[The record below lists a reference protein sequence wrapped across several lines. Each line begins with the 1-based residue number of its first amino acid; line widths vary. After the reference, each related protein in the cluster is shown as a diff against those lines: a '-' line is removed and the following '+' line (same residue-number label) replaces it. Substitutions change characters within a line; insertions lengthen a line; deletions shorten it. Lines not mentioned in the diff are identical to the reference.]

1 MSVSRRIRALLRDRE
16 GSTTVEFALW
26 LPIFFMIFG
35 VATDAALLMHKQT
48 QLIDMA
54 RTASR
59 QVSLGI
65 ATQGEAE
72 AFVTSHFAPDSAG
85 AASVSIANGYV
96 NASVTMPFSEVV
108 IFSFFLTG
116 DNSLSASITMVDEA
130 AASASS

>member
-1 MSVSRRIRALLRDRE
+1 MSVFKRIKALMRDRE

-35 VATDAALLMHKQT
+35 VATDAALLMHRQT
-48 QLIDMA
+48 QLIDIA

-65 ATQGEAE
+65 ATEAEAE
-72 AFVTSHFAPDSAG
+72 AFVRSRFASDSAG
-85 AASVSIANGYV
+85 AGSVSINNGYV
-96 NASVTMPFSEVV
+96 NASVSVPFSEVV

-116 DNSLSASITMVDEA
+116 DNSLNASITMVDEA
-130 AASASS
+130 SASASS

>member
-1 MSVSRRIRALLRDRE
+1 MSVFKRIRALLRDRE

-35 VATDAALLMHKQT
+35 VATDAALLMHRQT

-59 QVSLGI
+59 QVSLGM
-65 ATQGEAE
+65 ATQAQAE
-72 AFVTSHFAPDSAG
+72 AFVMSHFAPDSAG
-85 AASVSIANGYV
+85 AATVSIADGYV
-96 NASVTMPFSEVV
+96 NASITMPFSEVV

-116 DNSLSASITMVDEA
+116 DSSLNASITMVNEA
-130 AASASS
+130 SASASS

>member
-1 MSVSRRIRALLRDRE
+1 MSVLTRIRALYRDRE

-59 QVSLGI
+59 QVSLGM
-65 ATQGEAE
+65 ASEAQAE
-72 AFVTSHFAPDSAG
+72 AYVRSHFASDSAG
-85 AASVSIANGYV
+85 AASVSINGGYV
-96 NASVTMPFSEVV
+96 NASVSIPFSEVV

-116 DNSLSASITMVDEA
+116 DNSLNASITMVDEA

>member
-1 MSVSRRIRALLRDRE
+1 MSVFKRIRALLQDRE

-54 RTASR
+54 RTAS
-59 QVSLGI
+59 LGI
-65 ATQGEAE
+65 ATEAEAE
-72 AFVTSHFAPDSAG
+72 AFVRSQFAPDSAG
-85 AASVSIANGYV
+85 AAAVSINGGYV
-96 NASVTMPFSEVV
+96 NASVSLPFSEVV

>member
-1 MSVSRRIRALLRDRE
+1 MSVLTRIRALYRDRE

-59 QVSLGI
+59 
-65 ATQGEAE
+65 
-72 AFVTSHFAPDSAG
+72 AP
-85 AASVSIANGYV
+85 
-96 NASVTMPFSEVV
+96 
-108 IFSFFLTG
+108 L
-116 DNSLSASITMVDEA
+116 
-130 AASASS
+130 

>member
-1 MSVSRRIRALLRDRE
+1 MSVFRRIRALLGDRE

-35 VATDAALLMHKQT
+35 IATDAALLMHKQT

-59 QVSLGI
+59 QVSLGL
-65 ATQGEAE
+65 ATQAEAE

-85 AASVSIANGYV
+85 AASVQIAGGYV
-96 NASVTMPFSEVV
+96 NASVSIPFSEVV

-116 DNSLSASITMVDEA
+116 ESSLSASITMVDEA
-130 AASASS
+130 SASASS